1 MFLCTTKHVQE
12 SFVERV
18 SEHQDSA
25 VYHMR
30 IHLKSEFGSFSGSSC
45 QPGKPLDFDECFTN
59 LEARS
64 HEMQNCRQSWWCFNE
79 CFTNLEARSYE
90 MHNCSQKWW
99 CFSECFTNLEAC
111 SRKMR
116 NSRQCLLCFHECF
129 TNLEARS
136 HEMRNC
142 RMKWFYSIDSS
153 TFSLVFLCTTRH
165 VQERFI
171 EEFRNIRI
179 QRFTIWEFT

>member
-1 MFLCTTKHVQE
+1 MYVHECFGMVWPLQKEANEYGLHLPIPLPKTQREERTLAGSVLVLNPPEREKHQRAIFPDIQVAHFSRTFLFGKNSSTNTPAKRLFHIFFMFLCTTKHVQE

-64 HEMQNCRQSWWCFNE
+64 HEMQNCRQS
-79 CFTNLEARSYE
+79 
-90 MHNCSQKWW
+90 
-99 CFSECFTNLEAC
+99 
-111 SRKMR
+111 
-116 NSRQCLLCFHECF
+116 
-129 TNLEARS
+129 
-136 HEMRNC
+136 
-142 RMKWFYSIDSS
+142 
-153 TFSLVFLCTTRH
+153 
-165 VQERFI
+165 
-171 EEFRNIRI
+171 
-179 QRFTIWEFT
+179 